1 MGIGNTRVAVVAA
14 FVALIVLSGTV
25 AGTVGAVAPAADAN
39 GIDGTTLE
47 GETASEAVL
56 EGPTANRTSLEGQTA
71 LTLDLAQD
79 DGDLVQACAAD
90 PPEDF
95 DAPAGGNDTVGWFDG
110 YWYNQPLEV
119 DASDGLTQVELE
131 KVSARTAARIEAL
144 RCLSFETLPPVEIV
158 DRETFAEESAG
169 QYEDVDQ
176 RTRQFDNAQFETLL
190 LIGSDEDAVDVR
202 QADRSATVG
211 GYYDYVNDEIVVISE
226 NSEQL
231 QLDEAILAHELGHA
245 LQDQHFPLEEYVRN
259 TTDRDNA
266 ILGVIEG
273 DTHRM
278 EQQYLAYCEND
289 QWNEPCILD
298 DGGDGGEGEQGQ
310 VPPNWGL
317 YFMQFQ
323 PYSDGPS
330 FVQSVYD
337 EGGWDAVNALYDDMP
352 DSAVEVIYPE
362 RYGEFDANDLEVS
375 DRSSDDWERL
385 TFEEGP
391 NYNVIGQAGLSAMFM
406 DTTYDPAVSPVVPME
421 SMLNLDGNGDIDT
434 TDPLN
439 YDLEPTNGWQG
450 DKLYAYENG
459 EGETATVWALEWED
473 ADEAATF
480 VETYERLIEVRGGER
495 VDGTAHTYTFD
506 DGSEFDM
513 ALTIYPE
520 DERLWIV
527 TAPTVD
533 DLTAVH
539 GDVEVLEDGES
550 PLVDGDSETGDS
562 NDSNGSESD
571 ADGDDSSDDESTDD
585 SIPGFGIGAAVSAL
599 LLSFAGLA
607 RVRRNR

>member
-39 GIDGTTLE
+39 GTDGTTLERQTANEIALEGQTADGTTLE
-47 GETASEAVL
+47 GQTASSLETA
-56 EGPTANRTSLEGQTA
+56 TT
-71 LTLDLAQD
+71 QD
-79 DGDLVQACAAD
+79 DGDLVQACAAN
-90 PPEDF
+90 PPDDF
-95 DAPAGGNDTVGWFDG
+95 AAPADGNETIGWFDG

-119 DASDGLTQVELE
+119 DASDGLTQAELE

-190 LIGSDEDAVDVR
+190 LIGSNDDAVDVR

-266 ILGVIEG
+266 VLGVIEG

-278 EQQYLAYCEND
+278 EQQYLEYCEND
-289 QWNEPCILD
+289 RWNEPCILD
-298 DGGDGGEGEQGQ
+298 DGVDGGEGEQSQ
-310 VPPNWGL
+310 APPNWGL

-330 FVQSVYD
+330 FVQSVHD

-362 RYGEFDANDLEVS
+362 RYGEFEANDLDVP
-375 DRSSDDWERL
+375 DRSSDDWDRL
-385 TFEEGP
+385 AFEEGP

-406 DTTYDPAVSPVVPME
+406 DPAYDGTPVVPPE
-421 SMLNLDGNGDIDT
+421 SFLNLEASGEINT
-434 TDPLN
+434 TNPLN
-439 YDLEPTNGWQG
+439 YDLEPTSGWQG

-459 EGETATVWALEWED
+459 NGETATVWALEWED
-473 ADEAATF
+473 ANEAATF
-480 VETYERLIEVRGGER
+480 VETYERLIDVRGGDR
-495 VDGTAHTYTFD
+495 VDGTAHTYAFG

-520 DERLWIV
+520 DDRLLIV

-539 GDVEVLEDGES
+539 DDIEVLEDGES
-550 PLVDGDSETGDS
+550 PLLDGNGETDDS
-562 NDSNGSESD
+562 NDSNDSEND
-571 ADGDDSSDDESTDD
+571 ADGDDLSADESTDD
-585 SIPGFGIGAAVSAL
+585 SIPGFGIGAAVSTL

-607 RVRRNR
+607 RFRRNR